1 MNASEALNAVRAAG
15 VNIKV
20 EGDDLVLEAAAPPPS
35 AVLEALSY
43 HKVSVVALLRSV
55 TIGRSAEDWR
65 VLFEERIKVFQR
77 DAGPQ
82 RDLAEAKALA
92 ACIATWLNKNP
103 VTSPAGRCI
112 VCGRGDRPND
122 VVLPYGTTPPGAAW
136 LHGTCWSIWSRERW
150 DQAGTKAPRR
160 SGLSAS
166 ELGTAMPIAANAA
179 TLRLSPGPTLGPSSA

>member
-1 MNASEALNAVRAAG
+1 MNASEALNAVRVAG

-35 AVLEALSY
+35 AVLDALLY
-43 HKVSVVALLRSV
+43 HKVSILALLRSV
-55 TIGRSAEDWR
+55 TISRSAEDWR
-65 VLFEERIKVFQR
+65 ALFEERTKVFQR
-77 DAGPQ
+77 DGLR
-82 RDLAEAKALA
+82 RDLAAAKALE

-136 LHGTCWSIWSRERW
+136 LHATCWPTWSWER
-150 DQAGTKAPRR
+150 GSKPSRR
-160 SGLSAS
+160 
-166 ELGTAMPIAANAA
+166 
-179 TLRLSPGPTLGPSSA
+179 